1 VSQTDRELASVD
13 ADALFLARGL
23 ARVGGPSVRGV
34 VFFGSR
40 RSGARTDAWSAHDLF
55 VATGPYRDFYASLAA
70 AGQTR
75 RPAALHAVLN
85 ALMPPSQLAFALE
98 QEAGPSLHAKCAV
111 IRLDS
116 LERET
121 SERRHD
127 HFCIGRLFQPTAILY
142 ASEPADRERL
152 QRALERA
159 LSLTYAWVRPWLPEP
174 FDPESYGLTA
184 LRVSLGGE
192 IRPEPTSRAQ
202 ALWQAQREEMLPR
215 LAALLNRLHDQ
226 GELEQ
231 VAGGYALRRPATR
244 SETLRLRVY
253 FAWSKLRA
261 TLRWAKYMLTFEGW
275 LAYIVRKVQ
284 RHAGAELAL
293 SERERRWPL
302 VFLWPKLLRY
312 WFRRNKSR

>member
-1 VSQTDRELASVD
+1 
-13 ADALFLARGL
+13 
-23 ARVGGPSVRGV
+23 
-34 VFFGSR
+34 
-40 RSGARTDAWSAHDLF
+40 
-55 VATGPYRDFYASLAA
+55 
-70 AGQTR
+70 
-75 RPAALHAVLN
+75 
-85 ALMPPSQLAFALE
+85 MPPSQLAFTWE
-98 QEAGPSLHAKCAV
+98 QEGGRSLHAKCAV

-127 HFCIGRLFQPTAILY
+127 HFCVGRLFQPTAILY
-142 ASEPADRERL
+142 AADDAERERL

-159 LSLTYAWVRPWLPEP
+159 LSLTYGWVRPWLPER

-192 IRPEPTSRAQ
+192 IRPEPISRAQ

-215 LAALLNRLHDQ
+215 LAALLDRLHDQ

-244 SETLRLRVY
+244 SETLRLRIY

-261 TLRWAKYMLTFEGW
+261 TLRWAKYMLTFEEW
-275 LAYIVRKVQ
+275 LAYIVRKIQ

-302 VFLWPKLLRY
+302 VLLWPKLMRY
-312 WFRRNKSR
+312 WLRRNKSR